1 MEFPSYKPT
10 FIYAVYVCICIY
22 IIGISGSSSGVRRT
36 LGVTKA
42 GSASSVPRHSAA
54 RRHGRVAPMGG
65 EPPKVWGKR
74 YLGWSQHV
82 GVSEKHRKTRC
93 KIKGYIWIYDI
104 I

>member
-1 MEFPSYKPT
+1 MHMY
-10 FIYAVYVCICIY
+10 IY
-22 IIGISGSSSGVRRT
+22 IISGSSSGVHRT

-42 GSASSVPRHSAA
+42 GSASSVPRHRRHSAA

-82 GVSEKHRKTRC
+82 GVSEMSKKTRC